1 MTVSDLRAALPV
13 DHDARIQRALISL
26 AGLSVGDAFGERFFG
41 PPGDAQ
47 DLIAQRSLPPP
58 KWGWTDD
65 TAMALSV
72 VEVLTRH
79 GHIDQDDLAACL
91 ARRHEEEPDRGYGA
105 GARQILSSIGA
116 KTPWRVAAAAPFG
129 GQGSHGNGSA
139 MRVAPLGAYFAENI
153 DQVVDQALLSAQV
166 THLHPE
172 GQTGAVAVALAASY
186 AWLHR
191 AVPAAVAGKTLLEFV
206 EARTPPGEVR
216 LGIRQAI
223 AMPAG
228 TTVSHSAS
236 VLGCGYRISAQ
247 DTVPFCLWCASKYL
261 GNYEDAMWTTV
272 SALGDR
278 DTTCAIVGGIVVLS
292 AGLESI
298 PDRWFAS
305 REGLPLA
312 FKPRKS

>member
-1 MTVSDLRAALPV
+1 MLPA

-41 PPGDAQ
+41 PPGFAQ
-47 DLIAQRSLPPP
+47 SLIGQRKPPSP

-79 GHIDQDDLAACL
+79 GRINQDDLAACL
-91 ARRHEEEPDRGYGA
+91 ARRHQEEPDRGYGA
-105 GARQILSSIGA
+105 GARQILRSIDAGV
-116 KTPWRVAAAAPFG
+116 PWRVAAGEPFG
-129 GQGSHGNGSA
+129 GMGSHGNGAA
-139 MRVAPLGAYFAENI
+139 MRVAPLGAYFADDI
-153 DQVVDQALLSAQV
+153 DQLVDQALLSAQV

-172 GQTGAVAVALAASY
+172 GQAGAVAVALAAAY
-186 AWLHR
+186 AWLRRHTPQK
-191 AVPAAVAGKTLLEFV
+191 VNGKTLLEFV

-228 TTVSHSAS
+228 TTVAHAAS
-236 VLGCGYRISAQ
+236 VLGSGYQISAQ
-247 DTVPFCLWCASKYL
+247 DTVPFCLWSASRFL
-261 GNYEDAMWTTV
+261 DNYEEAMWQTV

-278 DTTCAIVGGIVVLS
+278 DTTCAIVGGIVVMN

-298 PDRWFAS
+298 PDRWLAS
-305 REGLPLA
+305 REGLSLA
-312 FKPRKS
+312 FKPKST